1 MSASIRKEKP
11 LGAVNEGILERPAA
25 RPSPNTQL
33 SKQNTKTPSLSSII
47 RRTAAPPDGFA
58 TPPPPRGSTSQR
70 RQDSWNTS
78 PHSTERADDTYY
90 MTGLEMENGGEV
102 ALIRRLLRPPP
113 VDGQVDWGIPPES
126 GDPCSPAIEA
136 KVAQFID
143 LKRQGKHFNDS
154 LMSSHAFRNPH
165 IYAKLVEFVDVDE
178 TATNFPADLWNPL
191 DTQPEWY
198 ADKIAKQQKEH
209 AEQVSAAQAAGKRST
224 ISFEPSSAAQRS
236 DRREKSS
243 SKHHSSSAHGEKR
256 RSRFDSG
263 GNGDWR
269 GDDRD
274 RRKERKVD
282 DWRR

>member
-1 MSASIRKEKP
+1 MLTVAGEAS
-11 LGAVNEGILERPAA
+11 LEIA
-25 RPSPNTQL
+25 RPSPNAQA
-33 SKQNTKTPSLSSII
+33 SKQAAKMSSLSSVI
-47 RRTAAPPDGFA
+47 RRTTNQPSVFA
-58 TPPPPRGSTSQR
+58 TPPPPRDLSSPR
-70 RQDSWNTS
+70 RQDSWNVS
-78 PHSTERADDTYY
+78 PHSTEREDDTYY
-90 MTGLEMENGGEV
+90 MTGLEMEKGGEM
-102 ALIRRLLRPPP
+102 ALIRQLLKPPP
-113 VDGQVDWGIPPES
+113 IEGKEDWGIPPES
-126 GDPCSPAIEA
+126 GDPCDPAVEA

-178 TATNFPADLWNPL
+178 TATNFPANLWNPL
-191 DTQPEWY
+191 DIQPEWY
-198 ADKIAKQQKEH
+198 ADKIAAHQKEH
-209 AEQVSAAQAAGKRST
+209 AEQVSTAQAAGKRST
-224 ISFEPSSAAQRS
+224 IKFESSSASQVQRD

-243 SKHHSSSAHGEKR
+243 SKHHSSSGHSEKR

-269 GDDRD
+269 GDERD